1 MVNSIDLVCF
11 SHLRW
16 GFVFQRPNHLM
27 SRFARIGRVFFIE
40 EPIHDEGPI
49 GLESVEAIKNLWV
62 CTPHINSATSSE
74 MAEAM
79 QRRLL
84 DGLIRKHR
92 IVSPVE
98 WFYTPMA
105 LPLATHL
112 DPSLVVYD
120 CMDELSGF
128 HGAPSELLEREERL
142 FGHADV
148 VFAGGSSLYESKRTR
163 HPEVFLFPSS
173 VDDAHFA
180 SARTREN
187 DPPDQAPIG
196 FPRVGFFGVIDERM
210 DLALIENLARRRPQY
225 QIIMIGPVVKISEDS
240 LPRLSN
246 IHYLGMKSYSDLPKY
261 IGGWQVAMMPFAL
274 NEATRFISPTKTLEY
289 LAAGRPIVSTAVP
302 DVINPYGSNG
312 FVRIADENSFAAS
325 IDAALDTDLA
335 RFRAD
340 ADAVLLRTSWDKS
353 WSDMFEIMI
362 RSINRK
368 SLAFAPQ
375 KGNRSCSTT

>member
-1 MVNSIDLVCF
+1 MANSIDLVCF

-40 EPIHDEGPI
+40 EPIYDEGPI

-79 QRRLL
+79 QRRLF

-128 HGAPSELLEREERL
+128 HGAPPELLEREERL

-210 DLALIENLARRRPQY
+210 DLALIESLARRRPQY
-225 QIIMIGPVVKISEDS
+225 
-240 LPRLSN
+240 
-246 IHYLGMKSYSDLPKY
+246 
-261 IGGWQVAMMPFAL
+261 
-274 NEATRFISPTKTLEY
+274 
-289 LAAGRPIVSTAVP
+289 
-302 DVINPYGSNG
+302 
-312 FVRIADENSFAAS
+312 
-325 IDAALDTDLA
+325 
-335 RFRAD
+335 
-340 ADAVLLRTSWDKS
+340 
-353 WSDMFEIMI
+353 
-362 RSINRK
+362 
-368 SLAFAPQ
+368 
-375 KGNRSCSTT
+375 